1 MKQLIAA
8 AFFVSLLALTIRA
21 TYACF
26 CSVPKCRSLP
36 LLFSVLLAASSIN
49 AQVGDSARI
58 QSLVDEVQSKQRGF
72 SSSLLDYTYTLRRS
86 WQESNDKGEIKKEK
100 IQVFQVF
107 PVAHGK
113 PITVLLSEDGKDLS
127 PVQLAKER
135 ARADKEWQKRKKE
148 SEQKG
153 VEGQEQDAVF
163 LFQAWEFSMLRTEQY
178 NNRDVIVLN
187 FKPRKDFKPD
197 NSSEKFA
204 ASLEGEIWIDTAE
217 KAVVK
222 LDAKL
227 VKNYGTG
234 FAGLIAPLEP
244 GTTLLIERSPISNN
258 IWAITRL
265 EFRPKVVHAFYS
277 KAGHYR
283 QQDEMS
289 DYKPFNREADNLFEE
304 K

>member
-1 MKQLIAA
+1 MPARNK
-8 AFFVSLLALTIRA
+8 SLCI
-21 TYACF
+21 
-26 CSVPKCRSLP
+26 SLP
-36 LLFSVLLAASSIN
+36 LLFSTLLAASIIN
-49 AQVGDSARI
+49 AQVSDSAKI
-58 QSLVDEVQSKQRGF
+58 QSLVDEVRSKQRGF
-72 SSSLLDYTYTLRRS
+72 SSSLLGYTYTLRRS
-86 WQESNDKGEIKKEK
+86 WQESNGKGEIIKEK

-107 PVAHGK
+107 PVASGK
-113 PITVLLSEDGKDLS
+113 PITVLFSENGKDLS
-127 PVQLAKER
+127 PAQLAKER
-135 ARADKEWQKRKKE
+135 ARANREWQKRKKE
-148 SEQKG
+148 SEQQG
-153 VEGQEQDAVF
+153 GENQEQDPDF
-163 LFQAWEFSMLRTEQY
+163 LFRCWEFSMLRAEQH

-187 FKPRKDFKPD
+187 FKPLKDFKPN

-204 ASLEGEIWIDTAE
+204 SSLEGEIWIDMAA

-222 LDAKL
+222 LDAKF

-234 FAGLIAPLEP
+234 FAGLIAPLES
-244 GTTLLIERSPISNN
+244 GTSLLIERGPISNE

-277 KAGHYR
+277 KAVHYR